1 MPPSSVAQRCPSRF
15 INLRNDTP
23 WARIENTIAYRS
35 LPRASCTP
43 CRQAGTGQ
51 ARWRRRRAV
60 RLIGARS
67 LSDLGLIYR
76 AGGRAAHSSPIS
88 RSIAPL
94 CASKSANSV
103 LALPPCSLRSPKSD
117 RLLAPACTVF
127 IPAWLVVSCPVAFII
142 GQVSPSVHPG
152 ERCSRAGALMIGAS
166 GRQNGMAFTQIP
178 DSVNSHGIHR
188 HH

>member
-117 RLLAPACTVF
+117 RLLEPE
-127 IPAWLVVSCPVAFII
+127 L
-142 GQVSPSVHPG
+142 PSRGGLSAGWTGSAGGVD
-152 ERCSRAGALMIGAS
+152 EQRAGASGAQGTPVAGPS
-166 GRQNGMAFTQIP
+166 DTPSDIQESPFGGGPVDARVG
-178 DSVNSHGIHR
+178 H
-188 HH
+188 